1 MFEKAIEILGKYHI
15 APDGGIMGAYLEV
28 DLTVDEK
35 ARSALLQELHDAGYY
50 TLVAP
55 DNSIIISGSGKAN
68 A

>member
-1 MFEKAIEILGKYHI
+1 
-15 APDGGIMGAYLEV
+15 MGTYLEV